1 MNHTIIFQNK
11 PYNLI
16 EFKSRKKIKN
26 KKKPSTIILVKEAC
40 PKIIAKMRNFRVSK
54 RKLGIWNAL
63 SGGSIDLL
71 ANGEGYHG
79 GLASDGLGLGDNIS
93 AEENGHHSSLLNRRG
108 LLEAVVVDAAE
119 QVVLDA
125 HLVEAGHHL
134 HLPRRLEL
142 QRLLRRAHS
151 ARVRPHHAGSAN
163 VRHGSI
169 EGCCV
174 AAFVCYFL

>member
-1 MNHTIIFQNK
+1 
-11 PYNLI
+11 
-16 EFKSRKKIKN
+16 
-26 KKKPSTIILVKEAC
+26 
-40 PKIIAKMRNFRVSK
+40 MRNYRVSK
-54 RKLGIWNAL
+54 RSLGILRDAL

-71 ANGEGYHG
+71 ANGEGDHG
-79 GLASDGLGLGDNIS
+79 GLARTGLGLGDNVS
-93 AEENGHHSSLLNRRG
+93 ADEYGHHGPLLDSRG

-151 ARVRPHHAGSAN
+151 PRVRPHHAGSAN
-163 VRHGSI
+163 VRHGSS
-169 EGCCV
+169 
-174 AAFVCYFL
+174 